1 MKRPQNGGKA
11 WINGEVDA
19 DFSQRSN
26 YSSSWFPDVACWS
39 VPRSP
44 TAGVFP
50 LFSTQNHHSLYLFNQ
65 MCFNNCFVFQSF
77 TTSKVSFIGF
87 LQLYLF
93 QPLLQLFFA
102 IEGFFQTFHYIFQ
115 PLQVCLNHSQ
125 PLKYHSLDL
134 FNRVKAITASANPR
148 AAAMFIWRPCTTA
161 PRWTPPSAG
170 AACKEQVEKCY
181 CLPISDTMALQIEP
195 KSPPAPCRWA
205 PQPPWVQIW
214 APTLNKKKQRRGV
227 NKELYFIVSFK

>member
-1 MKRPQNGGKA
+1 MQISLRDLIIPLLG
-11 WINGEVDA
+11 
-19 DFSQRSN
+19 SQTWPAGLFQGPHCRCVSTILN
-26 YSSSWFPDVACWS
+26 SE
-39 VPRSP
+39 SP
-44 TAGVFP
+44 FLD
-50 LFSTQNHHSLYLFNQ
+50 LFYG

-148 AAAMFIWRPCTTA
+148 AAAMFR
-161 PRWTPPSAG
+161 
-170 AACKEQVEKCY
+170 
-181 CLPISDTMALQIEP
+181 
-195 KSPPAPCRWA
+195 
-205 PQPPWVQIW
+205 
-214 APTLNKKKQRRGV
+214 
-227 NKELYFIVSFK
+227 

>member
-39 VPRSP
+39 VPRP
-44 TAGVFP
+44 P
-50 LFSTQNHHSLYLFNQ
+50 LQVCFHYSQLRITIPWISSLECFSIILN
-65 MCFNNCFVFQSF
+65 
-77 TTSKVSFIGF
+77 KVPFIEF
-87 LQLYLF
+87 LQWNVF

-102 IEGFFQTFHYIFQ
+102 IEGFFQPFHYIFRPQ
-115 PLQVCLNHSQ
+115 QVCLNHSQ

-148 AAAMFIWRPCTTA
+148 AAAMFRWRACTAA

-205 PQPPWVQIW
+205 PSPPGYRSG
-214 APTLNKKKQRRGV
+214 PL
-227 NKELYFIVSFK
+227 L

>member
-1 MKRPQNGGKA
+1 MQISLRDLIIPLLG
-11 WINGEVDA
+11 
-19 DFSQRSN
+19 SQT
-26 YSSSWFPDVACWS
+26 WP
-39 VPRSP
+39 
-44 TAGVFP
+44 AGLFQGPP
-50 LFSTQNHHSLYLFNQ
+50 LQVCFHNSQLRITIPWLPFYG

-148 AAAMFIWRPCTTA
+148 AAAMFI
-161 PRWTPPSAG
+161 
-170 AACKEQVEKCY
+170 
-181 CLPISDTMALQIEP
+181 
-195 KSPPAPCRWA
+195 
-205 PQPPWVQIW
+205 
-214 APTLNKKKQRRGV
+214 
-227 NKELYFIVSFK
+227 

>member
-39 VPRSP
+39 VPRP
-44 TAGVFP
+44 P
-50 LFSTQNHHSLYLFNQ
+50 LQVCFHYSQLRITIPWISSLECFSIILN
-65 MCFNNCFVFQSF
+65 
-77 TTSKVSFIGF
+77 KVPFIEF
-87 LQLYLF
+87 LQWNVF

-102 IEGFFQTFHYIFQ
+102 IEGFFQPFHYIFRPQ
-115 PLQVCLNHSQ
+115 QVCLNHSQ

-134 FNRVKAITASANPR
+134 FNQVKAITASANPR
-148 AAAMFIWRPCTTA
+148 AAAMFRWRACTAA